1 MCFQTINVNQN
12 KLQVIKIG
20 TLHAHGSMQLN
31 IQKLNEC
38 VLGLLRYKNK
48 WCFLQLAPQLRLYVK
63 IKGAS

>member
-48 WCFLQLAPQLRLYVK
+48 WCFLQLAP
-63 IKGAS
+63 

>member
-1 MCFQTINVNQN
+1 MNVNQN

-20 TLHAHGSMQLN
+20 TLHAPGSMQLN
-31 IQKLNEC
+31 TQKLNER

-48 WCFLQLAPQLRLYVK
+48 RCFWQLAPQLRGYVK